1 MKPITIILCLLL
13 PVCIK
18 ASAQDALYIVD
29 GKVSNAN
36 VKPSEVLTASILD
49 SAEAIKLYGRNYKGG
64 VTVITT
70 RAYAIKQIQQKLSTL
85 NKKYKDYLNQKHGDD
100 SNLAYVLN
108 NNILNLKRK
117 SSLDELYELKPDD
130 IKSVT
135 FKKDAHFTTDATV
148 VISTKE

>member
-1 MKPITIILCLLL
+1 MKQITIILCLLL
-13 PVCIK
+13 AVCIK

-36 VKPSEVLTASILD
+36 IKPSEVLTTSILD

-64 VTVITT
+64 VTVIIT
-70 RAYAIKQIQQKLSTL
+70 RTYAIKQIQEKISAL
-85 NKKYKDYLNQKHGDD
+85 NKKYRDYLSKKHDD

-135 FKKDAHFTTDATV
+135 FKKDEHFTTDATV
-148 VISTKE
+148 VITTKE

>member
-1 MKPITIILCLLL
+1 VKQITIILCLLL
-13 PVCIK
+13 AVCIK

-29 GKVSNAN
+29 GKVSKTDI
-36 VKPSEVLTASILD
+36 KPADVLSVTILD
-49 SAEAIKLYGRNYKGG
+49 SVKLDSLNWKHYKYG
-64 VTVITT
+64 VTIIVTKQGAIQ
-70 RAYAIKQIQQKLSTL
+70 AYQHKLAAL
-85 NKKYKDYLNQKHGDD
+85 NKKYRDYLSKKHDD

-135 FKKDAHFTTDATV
+135 FKKDEHFTTDATV
-148 VISTKE
+148 VITTKE

>member
-13 PVCIK
+13 AVCIK

-36 VKPSEVLTASILD
+36 IKPSEVLTASILD
-49 SAEAIKLYGRNYKGG
+49 SAEATKLYGRNYKGG
-64 VTVITT
+64 VTVIIT
-70 RAYAIKQIQQKLSTL
+70 RAYAIKQIQQKIGTL
-85 NKKYKDYLNQKHGDD
+85 NKKYKDYLDRKHDD
-100 SNLAYVLN
+100 SDLAYVLN

-148 VISTKE
+148 VITTKE